1 MWKTSFMIMEQ
12 EVSDFKE
19 FCNRIIGTD
28 SRIRY
33 VGIADKHG
41 IIITKG
47 ERKDIIP
54 LLNDEETAQY
64 AITASTRQY
73 TRLRW
78 QNILVKEY
86 YTCSLY
92 EKILRITIPI
102 TNQKNRLEYLLIF
115 TLDPHTDDF
124 DNLIMEKIMP
134 SISGFFSKLFKIN

>member
-41 IIITKG
+41 IIITMG
-47 ERKDIIP
+47 ERKDIVP

-78 QNILVKEY
+78 QNILGKLY

-102 TNQKNRLEYLLIF
+102 TNQKNRLEYLMIF
-115 TLDPHTDDF
+115 TLDPDNIDDF
-124 DNLIMEKIMP
+124 DNLIMNKIMP
-134 SISGFFSKLFKIN
+134 MIISFFSSKLL

>member
-41 IIITKG
+41 IIITMG

-78 QNILVKEY
+78 QNILGKLY

-102 TNQKNRLEYLLIF
+102 TNQKNRLEYLMIF
-115 TLDPHTDDF
+115 TLDPDNIDDF
-124 DNLIMEKIMP
+124 DNLIMNKIMP
-134 SISGFFSKLFKIN
+134 MIISFFSSKLL

>member
-12 EVSDFKE
+12 EVSEFKE

-41 IIITKG
+41 IIITMG
-47 ERKDIIP
+47 ERKDIVP

-78 QNILVKEY
+78 QNILGKLY

-102 TNQKNRLEYLLIF
+102 TNQKNRLEYLMIF
-115 TLDPHTDDF
+115 TLDPDNIDDF
-124 DNLIMEKIMP
+124 DNLIMNKIMP
-134 SISGFFSKLFKIN
+134 MIISFFSSKLL

>member
-1 MWKTSFMIMEQ
+1 MEQ

-41 IIITKG
+41 IIITMG
-47 ERKDIIP
+47 ERKDIVP

-78 QNILVKEY
+78 QNILGKLY

-102 TNQKNRLEYLLIF
+102 TNQKNRLEYLMIF
-115 TLDPHTDDF
+115 TLDPDNIDDF
-124 DNLIMEKIMP
+124 DNLIMNKIMP
-134 SISGFFSKLFKIN
+134 MITSFFSSKLL

>member
-78 QNILVKEY
+78 QNILGKLY

-102 TNQKNRLEYLLIF
+102 TNQKNRLEYLMIF
-115 TLDPHTDDF
+115 TLDPDNIDDF
-124 DNLIMEKIMP
+124 DNLIMNKIMP
-134 SISGFFSKLFKIN
+134 MIVSFLSSKLL

>member
-1 MWKTSFMIMEQ
+1 MEKDIS
-12 EVSDFKE
+12 EYKD
-19 FCNRIIGTD
+19 FCNKIIDTD

-33 VGIADKHG
+33 IGIADKHG

-47 ERKDIIP
+47 ERKGIVP
-54 LLNDEETAQY
+54 LLNDEETEQY

-78 QNILVKEY
+78 QNILGKLY

-102 TNQKNRLEYLLIF
+102 TNQNNRLEYLIIF
-115 TLDPHTDDF
+115 TLDPNINDF
-124 DNLIMEKIMP
+124 DDMIMNKIMDP
-134 SISGFFSKLFKIN
+134 IKKFFSKIL

>member
-1 MWKTSFMIMEQ
+1 MENNI
-12 EVSDFKE
+12 SDFKGL
-19 FCNRIIGTD
+19 CDKIIGID
-28 SRIRY
+28 SRIRFI
-33 VGIADKHG
+33 GIADKHG
-41 IIITKG
+41 LIITKG
-47 ERKDIIP
+47 ERKGIVP

-78 QNILVKEY
+78 QDILGKLN

-115 TLDPHTDDF
+115 TLDPNTGDF
-124 DNLIMEKIMP
+124 DNLVMEKIMP
-134 SISGFFSKLFKIN
+134 SITAFFSKLFKVN

>member
-1 MWKTSFMIMEQ
+1 MEKDIS
-12 EVSDFKE
+12 EYKD
-19 FCNRIIGTD
+19 FCNKIIDTD

-33 VGIADKHG
+33 IGIADKHG

-47 ERKDIIP
+47 ERKGIVP
-54 LLNDEETAQY
+54 LLNDEETEQY

-78 QNILVKEY
+78 QNILGKLY

-102 TNQKNRLEYLLIF
+102 TNQNNRLEYLIIF
-115 TLDPHTDDF
+115 TLDPNINDF
-124 DNLIMEKIMP
+124 DDIIMNKIMDP
-134 SISGFFSKLFKIN
+134 IEKLFSKIL

>member
-1 MWKTSFMIMEQ
+1 MEKDIS
-12 EVSDFKE
+12 EYKE
-19 FCNRIIGTD
+19 FCNKIIDTD

-33 VGIADKHG
+33 IGIADKHG

-47 ERKDIIP
+47 ERKGIVP
-54 LLNDEETAQY
+54 LLNDEETEQY

-78 QNILVKEY
+78 QNILGKLH

-102 TNQKNRLEYLLIF
+102 TNQNNRLEYLLIF
-115 TLDPHTDDF
+115 TLDPNINDF
-124 DNLIMEKIMP
+124 DDLVMHKIMHP
-134 SISGFFSKLFKIN
+134 VNDFFSKLI

>member
-12 EVSDFKE
+12 EVSDLKE
-19 FCNRIIGTD
+19 CCNRIIGTD

-78 QNILVKEY
+78 QNILGKLY

-102 TNQKNRLEYLLIF
+102 TNQKNRLEYLMIF
-115 TLDPHTDDF
+115 TLDPDNIDDF
-124 DNLIMEKIMP
+124 DNLIMNKIMP
-134 SISGFFSKLFKIN
+134 MIISFFSSKLL

>member
-1 MWKTSFMIMEQ
+1 MWKTSFMMMEQ

-41 IIITKG
+41 IIITMG
-47 ERKDIIP
+47 ERKDIVP

-78 QNILVKEY
+78 QNILGKLY

-102 TNQKNRLEYLLIF
+102 TNQKNRLEYLMIF
-115 TLDPHTDDF
+115 TLDPDNIDDF
-124 DNLIMEKIMP
+124 DNLIMNKIMP
-134 SISGFFSKLFKIN
+134 MIISFFSSKLL

>member
-1 MWKTSFMIMEQ
+1 MENDIS
-12 EVSDFKE
+12 EYKE
-19 FCNRIIGTD
+19 FCDKIIDID

-33 VGIADKHG
+33 IGIADKHG

-47 ERKDIIP
+47 ERKGIVP
-54 LLNDEETAQY
+54 LLNDEETEQY

-78 QNILVKEY
+78 QNILGKLY

-102 TNQKNRLEYLLIF
+102 TNQNNRLEYLIIF
-115 TLDPHTDDF
+115 TLDPHINDF
-124 DNLIMEKIMP
+124 DDLIMNKIMDP
-134 SISGFFSKLFKIN
+134 IKKLFSKIL

>member
-41 IIITKG
+41 IIITMG
-47 ERKDIIP
+47 ERKNIVP

-78 QNILVKEY
+78 QNILGKLY

-102 TNQKNRLEYLLIF
+102 TNQKNRLEYLMIF
-115 TLDPHTDDF
+115 TLDPDNIDDF
-124 DNLIMEKIMP
+124 DNLIMNKIMP
-134 SISGFFSKLFKIN
+134 MIISFFSSKLL

>member
-1 MWKTSFMIMEQ
+1 MEKDIS
-12 EVSDFKE
+12 EYKD
-19 FCNRIIGTD
+19 FCNKIIDTD

-33 VGIADKHG
+33 IGIADKHG

-47 ERKDIIP
+47 ERKGIVP
-54 LLNDEETAQY
+54 LLNDEETEQY

-78 QNILVKEY
+78 QNILGKLY

-102 TNQKNRLEYLLIF
+102 TNQNNRLEYLIIF
-115 TLDPHTDDF
+115 TLDPNINDF
-124 DNLIMEKIMP
+124 DDMIMNKIMDP
-134 SISGFFSKLFKIN
+134 IKKLFLKFYNFMIKRKF

>member
-41 IIITKG
+41 IIITMG
-47 ERKDIIP
+47 ERKDIVP

-78 QNILVKEY
+78 QNILGKLY

-102 TNQKNRLEYLLIF
+102 TNQKNRLEYLMIF
-115 TLDPHTDDF
+115 TLDPDNIDDF
-124 DNLIMEKIMP
+124 DNLIMNEIMP
-134 SISGFFSKLFKIN
+134 MIISFFSSKLL

>member
-1 MWKTSFMIMEQ
+1 MEKDIS
-12 EVSDFKE
+12 EYKD
-19 FCNRIIGTD
+19 FCNKIIDTD

-33 VGIADKHG
+33 IGIADKHG

-47 ERKDIIP
+47 ERKGIVP
-54 LLNDEETAQY
+54 LLNDEETEQY

-78 QNILVKEY
+78 QNILGKLY

-102 TNQKNRLEYLLIF
+102 TNQNNRLEYLIIF
-115 TLDPHTDDF
+115 TLDPNINDF
-124 DNLIMEKIMP
+124 DDLIMNKIMDP
-134 SISGFFSKLFKIN
+134 IKKLVSKIL

>member
-1 MWKTSFMIMEQ
+1 MIMEQ
-12 EVSDFKE
+12 EISDFKE
-19 FCNRIIGTD
+19 FCNRIIETD

-41 IIITKG
+41 IIITMG
-47 ERKDIIP
+47 ERKGIVP

-78 QNILVKEY
+78 QSILGKLY

-102 TNQKNRLEYLLIF
+102 TNQKNRLEYLMIF
-115 TLDPHTDDF
+115 TLDPDNIDDF
-124 DNLIMEKIMP
+124 DNLITTKIMP
-134 SISGFFSKLFKIN
+134 MINSFFSSKLL

>member
-1 MWKTSFMIMEQ
+1 MEKDIS
-12 EVSDFKE
+12 EYKE
-19 FCNRIIGTD
+19 FCNKIIDTD

-33 VGIADKHG
+33 IGIADKHG

-47 ERKDIIP
+47 ERKGIVP
-54 LLNDEETAQY
+54 LLNDEETEQY

-78 QNILVKEY
+78 QNILGKLY

-102 TNQKNRLEYLLIF
+102 TNQNNRLEYLIIF
-115 TLDPHTDDF
+115 TLDPNINDF
-124 DNLIMEKIMP
+124 DDMIMNKIMDP
-134 SISGFFSKLFKIN
+134 IKKLFSKIL

>member
-1 MWKTSFMIMEQ
+1 MEKDIS
-12 EVSDFKE
+12 EYKD
-19 FCNRIIGTD
+19 FCNKIIDTD

-33 VGIADKHG
+33 IGIADKHG

-47 ERKDIIP
+47 ERKGIVP
-54 LLNDEETAQY
+54 LLNDEETEQY

-78 QNILVKEY
+78 QNILGKLY

-102 TNQKNRLEYLLIF
+102 TNQNNRLEYLIIF
-115 TLDPHTDDF
+115 TLDPNINDF
-124 DNLIMEKIMP
+124 DDMIMNKIMDP
-134 SISGFFSKLFKIN
+134 IKKLFSKIL

>member
-1 MWKTSFMIMEQ
+1 MVINNSE
-12 EVSDFKE
+12 FKGL
-19 FCNRIIGTD
+19 CDKIIDTD

-41 IIITKG
+41 IILTKW
-47 ERKDIIP
+47 ERKGIVP
-54 LLNDEETAQY
+54 LLNDEETEQY

-78 QNILVKEY
+78 QNILGKLH

-102 TNQKNRLEYLLIF
+102 TNQNNRLEYLLIF
-115 TLDPHTDDF
+115 TLDPNIDDF
-124 DNLIMEKIMP
+124 DELVMNKIMHP
-134 SISGFFSKLFKIN
+134 INDFFSKLL

>member
-1 MWKTSFMIMEQ
+1 MEQ

-41 IIITKG
+41 IIITMG
-47 ERKDIIP
+47 ERKDIVP

-78 QNILVKEY
+78 QNILGKLY

-102 TNQKNRLEYLLIF
+102 TNQKNRLEYLMIF
-115 TLDPHTDDF
+115 TLDPDNIDDF
-124 DNLIMEKIMP
+124 DNLIMNKIMP
-134 SISGFFSKLFKIN
+134 MIISFFSSKLL

>member
-1 MWKTSFMIMEQ
+1 MEQ
-12 EVSDFKE
+12 KVYEFKE

-78 QNILVKEY
+78 QNILGKLY

-102 TNQKNRLEYLLIF
+102 TNQKNRLEYLMIF
-115 TLDPHTDDF
+115 TLDPDNIDDF
-124 DNLIMEKIMP
+124 DNLIMNKIMP
-134 SISGFFSKLFKIN
+134 MIISFFSSKLL

>member
-78 QNILVKEY
+78 QNILGKLY

-92 EKILRITIPI
+92 EKIFRITIPI
-102 TNQKNRLEYLLIF
+102 TNQKNRLEYLMIF
-115 TLDPHTDDF
+115 TLDPDNIDDF
-124 DNLIMEKIMP
+124 DNLIMNKIMP
-134 SISGFFSKLFKIN
+134 MIISFFSSKLL

>member
-1 MWKTSFMIMEQ
+1 MVNNISE
-12 EVSDFKE
+12 FKGL
-19 FCNRIIGTD
+19 CDKIIDTD
-28 SRIRY
+28 SRIRF

-47 ERKDIIP
+47 ERKGIVP
-54 LLNDEETAQY
+54 LLNDEETEQY

-78 QNILVKEY
+78 QNILGKLF

-102 TNQKNRLEYLLIF
+102 TNQNNRLEFLMIL
-115 TLDPHTDDF
+115 TLDPEIDDF
-124 DNLIMEKIMP
+124 DELVMRKLMDPINN
-134 SISGFFSKLFKIN
+134 FFSGLLKQKELK

>member
-1 MWKTSFMIMEQ
+1 MEQ

-78 QNILVKEY
+78 QNILGKLY

-102 TNQKNRLEYLLIF
+102 TNQKNRLEYLMIF
-115 TLDPHTDDF
+115 TLDPDNIDDF
-124 DNLIMEKIMP
+124 DNLIMNKIMP
-134 SISGFFSKLFKIN
+134 MIISFFSSKLL